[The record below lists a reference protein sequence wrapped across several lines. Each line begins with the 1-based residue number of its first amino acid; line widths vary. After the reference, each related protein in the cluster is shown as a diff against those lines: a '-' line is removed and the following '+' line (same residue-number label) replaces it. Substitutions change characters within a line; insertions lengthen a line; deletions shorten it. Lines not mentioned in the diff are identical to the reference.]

1 MALQISYQ
9 SAFGFMSPSA
19 YAHIT
24 SYSGNKNTIQCNV
37 DVWYGVSTYTNGD
50 APIGSYSI
58 SLPLVDGAT
67 MAQMYDALKLDGNFA
82 NAIDC

>member
-9 SAFGFMSPSA
+9 SAMGFTAPTA

-37 DVWYGVSTYTNGD
+37 DVFYD
-50 APIGSYSI
+50 AATKDTSIPIGSLVI
-58 SLPLVDGAT
+58 SLPLADGAT
-67 MAQMYDALKLDGNFA
+67 MEQMYQALKQDGNFTG
-82 NAIDC
+82 AIDC